1 MQNLT
6 GVAQNDSLL
15 NFANGMTAQRGGNVE
30 IAQKII
36 GERILAS
43 MIEKTVEQFHFRKA
57 DQAVTLGSRKTFKVK
72 VNRLRIHS

>member
-1 MQNLT
+1 MSSCANVNGAMQNLT

-15 NFANGMTAQRGGNVE
+15 NFANGMTAQRGGNFE
-30 IAQKII
+30 ISQII

-57 DQAVTLGSRKTFKVK
+57 DQAVTLGSR
-72 VNRLRIHS
+72 